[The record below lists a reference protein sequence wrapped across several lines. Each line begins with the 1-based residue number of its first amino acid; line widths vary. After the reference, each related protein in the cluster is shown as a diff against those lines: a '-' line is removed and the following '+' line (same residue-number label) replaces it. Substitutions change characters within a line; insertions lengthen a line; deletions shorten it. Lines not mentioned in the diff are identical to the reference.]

1 MRTRRWLVA
10 VVVLVVVNAALWLL
24 YPSDRT
30 PKGAY
35 YRVTVAVNRD
45 KPEKLFPYLET
56 AAQHA
61 AFTIHKYSVD
71 AIKRIEAAYPNEQAQ
86 REKERYVT
94 LAALEP
100 GPGVFR
106 WYVEKYGWM
115 DQLRRDMSG
124 VASVEISG
132 ERATV
137 ETVRGTRYAFRMR
150 ENGMWGLSLFTA
162 RLVAD
167 AEKAARDYSV
177 IDAAASDYERAGGVG
192 AAGLG
197 GSDEP

>member
-1 MRTRRWLVA
+1 MRRRRWLVA
-10 VVVLVVVNAALWLL
+10 VVVLVVANVALWLL

-35 YRVTVAVNRD
+35 YRVTLAVNRG
-45 KPEKLFPYLET
+45 KAEKLFPYLET

-71 AIKRIEAAYPNEQAQ
+71 SIQRIDAAYPKEQAQ
-86 REKERYVT
+86 REKERFLA

-124 VASVEISG
+124 VASVEVSG

-137 ETVRGTRYAFRMR
+137 ETVRGTRYAFRR
-150 ENGMWGLSLFTA
+150 RDNGMWGLSLFTA

-177 IDAAASDYERAGGVG
+177 IDAAASDYERAGG
-192 AAGLG
+192 ASAPGLPRL
-197 GSDEP
+197 DEP